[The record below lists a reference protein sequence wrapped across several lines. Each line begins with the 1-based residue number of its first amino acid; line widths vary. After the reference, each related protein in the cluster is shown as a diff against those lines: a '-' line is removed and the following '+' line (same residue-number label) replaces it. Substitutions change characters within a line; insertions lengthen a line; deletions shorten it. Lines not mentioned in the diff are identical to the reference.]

1 MDKLFITI
9 VNNGLVASWIILA
22 VIVLRKLLNRI
33 PKWVNCLLW
42 GLVAIRLAIPFSI
55 ESIFSLIPSAKP
67 VPADIEYAKI
77 PKIDSGMHAV
87 NTVINPVLEN
97 HFAVKEIASVN
108 PIQVIIFIT
117 SYIWLIGVIG
127 LLIYAFVSFIML
139 KRQVKN
145 AQAIDKGIFRSGT
158 IDSPFIL
165 GFVKPSIYIPDYLD
179 DEAYICNPYL
189 DTALIQEL
197 NEKSAEEIN
206 AATESAFYKI
216 YLLLNWKKQA
226 WNIFHRFLIEG
237 VLCYEI
243 TYDDLTNPRSIT
255 GIVDIDPATITRS
268 IEDGI
273 TYWIQFKDVI
283 GRERKLLDSQII
295 YIKYEDSG
303 VSTRQSY
310 LERLIR
316 PFNIYRIVEQAQVIW
331 TVTQSSFKTMFTIP
345 INGMNRA
352 KGMQTLSQAMNRYKE
367 DISFNT
373 ETGELQVNGKMNMPF
388 NKEYW
393 MPENENGKP
402 EIETLVDSGPQL
414 NDSDQLKYFEDKL
427 FKMSKIPS
435 SRFDKDAQSTWF
447 GSDPTQQL
455 REEINF
461 GRYVSRLR
469 NVFAEIM
476 LKPLKIQLTLQ
487 IPDIKNDKR
496 ILDSISLRFNSY
508 NQFEEMA
515 NIEIMSKRV
524 EFIGTMKDS
533 LVITDD
539 EGNEEPYFSPK
550 FLILK
555 YLKMSEAD
563 LELNEKYK
571 LEEKLSKSKNA
582 DNGEDEESNNDEE
595 QGGENSGE
603 EQGGGDNGSES
614 DEGSGDID
622 DEMLGDVQ
630 PESPETTQA

>member
-1 MDKLFITI
+1 MIFGNLERVWDGEQTIMEAVDNNTKDLYGVKQPSKISKILTTLARYGMNYEDQVYKNMVAVPADKAIQPKDPIFQQTLYGNSGYLGNWKIKPEEEKSFSEKT
-9 VNNGLVASWIILA
+9 LEQKRE
-22 VIVLRKLLNRI
+22 VLRKMAMQPELEDILN
-33 PKWVNCLLW
+33 
-42 GLVAIRLAIPFSI
+42 
-55 ESIFSLIPSAKP
+55 
-67 VPADIEYAKI
+67 
-77 PKIDSGMHAV
+77 
-87 NTVINPVLEN
+87 
-97 HFAVKEIASVN
+97 
-108 PIQVIIFIT
+108 
-117 SYIWLIGVIG
+117 
-127 LLIYAFVSFIML
+127 IMANECI
-139 KRQVKN
+139 V
-145 AQAIDKGIFRSGT
+145 
-158 IDSPFIL
+158 
-165 GFVKPSIYIPDYLD
+165 YD
-179 DEAYICNPYL
+179 DDFAYICTPFL

-197 NEKSAEEIN
+197 NERSADEIR
-206 AATESAFYKI
+206 AAVESGFYKL
-216 YLLLNWKKQA
+216 YMLLDWKRQA
-226 WNIFHRFLIEG
+226 WNIFYRFLIEG

-243 TYDDLTNPRSIT
+243 VYDNLEQPKTIT
-255 GIVDIDPATITRS
+255 GIVDIDPATITKT

-273 TYWIQFKDVI
+273 TYWVQFKDVI

-303 VSTRQSY
+303 VSSRQSY

-345 INGMNRA
+345 IAGMNRA

-414 NDSDQLKYFEDKL
+414 NDSEQLKYFEEKL

-447 GSDPTQQL
+447 GTDPTQQL

-461 GRYVSRLR
+461 GRFVGRIR
-469 NVFAEIM
+469 NAFAEIM
-476 LKPLKIQLTLQ
+476 LKPLRIQLSLS

-515 NIEIMSKRV
+515 NIEIMTKRV

-533 LVITDD
+533 LTVTDA
-539 EGNEEPYFSPK
+539 EGEEQPYFSPK

-571 LEEKLSKSKNA
+571 KEEELLNKLK
-582 DNGEDEESNNDEE
+582 E
-595 QGGENSGE
+595 
-603 EQGGGDNGSES
+603 GDNGKDEEDTDNEEGGDEGGEEDNIDLGLDSE
-614 DEGSGDID
+614 DEGSEGSEGGEEDNSSID
-622 DEMLGDVQ
+622 DEMMGDVQ
-630 PESPETTQA
+630 PESTDTTQA